1 MTGDYLR
8 DPKEIYRQSFA
19 TILKE
24 ADLSKLPEDI
34 ADLTVRLIH
43 ACGMPDIVKDLVFT
57 PDAAQ
62 VGYVAL
68 LKGAPVLCDSRMVA
82 EGIIV
87 RVCLQI
93 TKLNVG
99 ITILNVLY
107 LQTKWKQHSQRQ
119 QWNFGG
125 HNLPVQL

>member
-43 ACGMPDIVKDLVFT
+43 ACGMPDIVEDLVFT

-62 VGYVAL
+62 AGYAAL
-68 LKGAPVLCDSRMVA
+68 LKALLFCAIPGWWQKELF
-82 EGIIV
+82 V

-93 TKLNVG
+93 TKSNVG
-99 ITILNVLY
+99 ITIRNVLH